1 MSIHIVSTHR
11 GNIKVIVMSPPP
23 PSPPQ
28 VGDLMRS
35 FRLLVYKSEEG
46 HKLEEIAVD
55 ISLNPVF
62 LMAIDMIDD
71 ETYVGA
77 DGRHIFLCQKNR

>member
-1 MSIHIVSTHR
+1 
-11 GNIKVIVMSPPP
+11 MSP
-23 PSPPQ
+23 PPQ

-77 DGRHIFLCQKNR
+77 DGRHIFLCQKNRYRRCWYLSACLLISAAYC